1 MKLLIELLVAVAEMQ
16 EFVVSGP
23 EEVWEVVVGCLWSKN
38 VLELLELAVPAV
50 FAAPAA
56 LAVLAAPTVAC
67 SHSPDQMKTAY

>member
-23 EEVWEVVVGCLWSKN
+23 EEVWEVVVGCLWSKK
-38 VLELLELAVPAV
+38 VLELIELAVPAAL
-50 FAAPAA
+50 AAPAA
-56 LAVLAAPTVAC
+56 LAVPTVAC